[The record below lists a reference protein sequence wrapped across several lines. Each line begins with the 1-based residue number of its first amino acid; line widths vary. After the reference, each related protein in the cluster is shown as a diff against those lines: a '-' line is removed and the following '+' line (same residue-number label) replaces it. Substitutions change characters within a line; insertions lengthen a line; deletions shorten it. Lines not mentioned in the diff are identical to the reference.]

1 MIALRILCRIEE
13 QDIVIFGV
21 TSYILYERNCGS
33 ILVKL
38 HAIARRKLVEA
49 ALFVCEP
56 FAQFRGWRY
65 ILGPKVWM
73 QSVFG
78 NAPRP

>member
-1 MIALRILCRIEE
+1 MIAFRILCRIEE

-56 FAQFRGWRY
+56 FAQYSLSTSTRQPGVAGW
-65 ILGPKVWM
+65 M
-73 QSVFG
+73 S
-78 NAPRP
+78 

>member
-1 MIALRILCRIEE
+1 MIAFRILCRIEE

-56 FAQFRGWRY
+56 FAQFRGYSLSTSTRQP
-65 ILGPKVWM
+65 GVAGWM
-73 QSVFG
+73 S
-78 NAPRP
+78 